1 MAELDFVSIIIPGII
16 SAVIAFIIL
25 GINKLGKTSEGT
37 LTGTIRLENVTSG
50 MKQMEERIDK
60 NFERVQQSLTK
71 IWDELEEIKSGHRL
85 NTYRLDKIER
95 NHKDE

>member
-1 MAELDFVSIIIPGII
+1 
-16 SAVIAFIIL
+16 
-25 GINKLGKTSEGT
+25 
-37 LTGTIRLENVTSG
+37 